1 MKLNKTAKPGAERSV
16 SRFLILPMLGLLAL
30 EIALLMGSVS
40 ISGVFPQLRENADQ
54 MLIQQVENRRDYLEN
69 AMVSSWSD
77 LSSLQET
84 ISAAASGMV
93 EDGSLDPKALGPGGS
108 GPGGDE
114 LLARIVPEL
123 ISALYAKRLSGIFV
137 ILNTR
142 ELSDDFNWGDAS
154 FSGICIRDMDPSSPR
169 STCNADLL
177 LVRAPVAVVR
187 SNLSTGPGWKP
198 QYTFR
203 SGDRRDFFQQPF
215 QIAWN
220 AAGRLSAQYC
230 GYWSEQPYRLDGSGM
245 TCISYSQPLKLS
257 DGTVYGVLG
266 AELQTDYLSRQL
278 PPEELYKDVGSYILA
293 TSRDGVCKPMLA
305 NGVFSNRM
313 PETLTFE
320 TRGDGSVSF
329 ASDGRKY
336 CAAMEPLHLYSNNA
350 PFSGTEWVLIG
361 AAAEKDIYHFSN
373 YMRTL
378 LTAIALVTILFGAL
392 GSAFIS
398 RSLADPIRILAD
410 RVAEARKGHTGIPDL
425 PATGIREIDQFSRAI
440 VALSRS
446 VMESSTQM
454 LRIIDMASVE
464 LGGFEYRDGESMFV
478 TANFFPMLGIK
489 DVDAARITQEQF
501 GRLLEQL
508 DSNLVSKSAKK
519 DSRLYKIKDGD
530 SVRYIRVSIRRDGGC
545 LVGLAENATAATLER
560 LRIEHERDYDLLTG
574 IYNRRAFCRMADD
587 LFLSPEQLGTAALL
601 MIDLDNLKG
610 INDRFGHDSGDQYIR
625 RAGQC
630 FLHAAPT
637 GTLVARQSGDE
648 FFLLFYG
655 YSDQSEIRGKIDRLV
670 DAARQESIVLP
681 DGLPQYL
688 SISGGVAWYPRDSR
702 DIGELMKYAD
712 FAMYQVKHARKN
724 DVAEFDLE
732 QYHQASNSSECRRE
746 FHRVLN
752 EERLTYH
759 FQPIA
764 DAHTGKILAYEAL
777 MRADATTLK
786 GPEQILNLARRE
798 GRLGD
803 IERLT
808 WFKSAEI
815 FQNLLDQGQ
824 AAPDALLFVNSI
836 ASQALPP
843 RRAAEFHR
851 RFSDLQP
858 RIVMEILESED
869 MDNACTRAKREAP
882 GFSGMFALDDYGSG
896 YNSEKNLLE
905 LAPTFTKIDISI
917 IRSIDASRDRQ
928 EIVSNLVAYAH
939 QRNMRVI
946 AEGVETP
953 RELETVIDLGVDL
966 IQGYFLGRPAAI
978 PPMEITP
985 EAMEL
990 IRGKRSAGEYG
1001 LLPKFE

>member
-1 MKLNKTAKPGAERSV
+1 MKLNKTAEPGAVRPV

-30 EIALLMGSVS
+30 EIALLMGSVI

-54 MLIQQVENRRDYLEN
+54 MLIQQVENRRDYLET
-69 AMVSSWSD
+69 AMVSSWSN

-84 ISAAASGMV
+84 INATASDMV
-93 EDGSLDPKALGPGGS
+93 ENGSLDLDALGPSGS

-114 LLARIVPEL
+114 LLTGIVPEL
-123 ISALYAKRLSGIFV
+123 TSTLYAKRLSGVFV

-142 ELSDDFNWGDAS
+142 ELPDDFNWEDAS
-154 FSGICIRDMDPSSPR
+154 FSGICIRDMDPSAPQSMH
-169 STCNADLL
+169 NADLL

-187 SNLSTGPGWKP
+187 SHLSTNSDWKP

-203 SGDRRDFFQQPF
+203 SGSGRDFFQQPF
-215 QIAWN
+215 QIARN
-220 AAGRLSAQYC
+220 AKGSLSAQYC
-230 GYWSEQPYRLDGSGM
+230 GYWSEQPYRLDGSDT
-245 TCISYSQPLKLS
+245 TCISYSQPLKLR

-266 AELQTDYLSRQL
+266 VELQTDYLSRQL
-278 PPEELYKDVGSYILA
+278 PAEELYKDAGSYILA
-293 TSRDGVCKPMLA
+293 TCRDGVCKPVLA
-305 NGVFSNRM
+305 DGVFSDRM
-313 PETLTFE
+313 PETLTVE
-320 TRGDGSVSF
+320 TRSDGSVSF
-329 ASDGRKY
+329 ESDGRKY
-336 CAAMEPLHLYSNNA
+336 CAAMKPLRLYSNNA
-350 PFSGTEWVLIG
+350 PFSGAEWVLIG
-361 AAAEKDIYHFSN
+361 AAAEKDLYYFSD
-373 YMRTL
+373 YVRTL

-398 RSLADPIRILAD
+398 RSLADPIKTLAD
-410 RVAEARKGHTGIPDL
+410 RVAEAQKSHTGIPDL
-425 PATGIREIDQFSRAI
+425 PATGISEIDQFSKAI
-440 VALSRS
+440 FSLSRS
-446 VMESSTQM
+446 VMESSTKM

-464 LGGFEYRDGESMFV
+464 LGGFEYRDNESMFV
-478 TANFFPMLGIK
+478 TENFFPMLGIK
-489 DVDAARITQEQF
+489 DVDVAGITQQQF

-508 DSNLVSKSAKK
+508 DSNLISRSAKR
-519 DSRLYKIKDGD
+519 DSRLYKIKEGD

-625 RAGQC
+625 CAGQC

-655 YSDQSEIRGKIDRLV
+655 YSGQSEIRSKIGQLV
-670 DAARQESIVLP
+670 DAVRQEFIILP

-688 SISGGVAWYPRDSR
+688 SISGGVAWYPLDSCG
-702 DIGELMKYAD
+702 IGELMKYAD

-724 DVAEFDLE
+724 NVIEFDLE
-732 QYHQASNSSECRRE
+732 QYQQANDSSECRQE
-746 FHRVLN
+746 FHRILD
-752 EERLTYH
+752 EGRLTYH

-764 DAHTGKILAYEAL
+764 DAHTGKIMAYEAL
-777 MRADATTLK
+777 MRVDATTLK
-786 GPEQILNLARRE
+786 GPEQILNIARRE
-798 GRLGD
+798 GRLND

-824 AAPDALLFVNSI
+824 AVPDALLFVNSI
-836 ASQALPP
+836 ASQAMTP
-843 RRAAEFHR
+843 RRAEEFHR
-851 RFSDLQP
+851 LFSTLQP
-858 RIVMEILESED
+858 RIVTEILESED

-896 YNSEKNLLE
+896 YSSEKNLLE
-905 LAPTFTKIDISI
+905 LAPAFTKIDISI

-939 QRNMRVI
+939 QRNMKVI

-966 IQGYFLGRPAAI
+966 MQGYFLGRPTAI
-978 PPMEITP
+978 LHKEITS

-990 IRGKRSAGEYG
+990 IRGKKSAGEHG
-1001 LLPKFE
+1001 FPPKI